1 MILVKMVVSKKV
13 NDNNNISKKNRY
25 KKSKYNRRKLKEKK
39 KTSPKNI
46 NNKNKKGGTMSGFV
60 ASYYIAEDDDTRY
73 KKPDLNRCMCL
84 NFGGSGDGDPVRRC
98 NNKVVSGNHFCSQHL
113 DCPQRLKKFVS
124 GSEPE
129 YAPSKWEDKFIEG
142 SHNCYSYFLDSRVQ
156 AVKEKCEKNCKN
168 SNNKECPNN
177 NSECTDLKPQPGD
190 YNLLKTTGST
200 YEENPVY
207 KCPAMEKKILMDN
220 DVLIPVAF
228 NKKCPANYFKGAM
241 VVDPDHTFHFYRQ
254 DKNGMWSHKPGISPV
269 SNIDASNRPIYVPHL
284 ADRNY
289 ARDKSNNLEDDSIN
303 YTDFCGYYCIPE
315 NNFMNKN
322 LA

>member
-1 MILVKMVVSKKV
+1 MKST
-13 NDNNNISKKNRY
+13 
-25 KKSKYNRRKLKEKK
+25 KSKQSKQSTKSNSNSNSIPIPINKRQSRRNLKGKK
-39 KTSPKNI
+39 KTSLKDS
-46 NNKNKKGGTMSGFV
+46 NKKGGTMSGFV
-60 ASYYIAEDDDTRY
+60 ASYYVAEDDDTRY

-84 NFGGSGDGDPVRRC
+84 NFSGTGVEPVRRC
-98 NNKVVSGNHFCSQHL
+98 NNKVVSGTHFCSQHM
-113 DCPQRLKKFVS
+113 DCPQRLSKYVS
-124 GSEPE
+124 GSEPA
-129 YAPSKWEDKFIEG
+129 YAPSNWGDKFIEG

-156 AVKEKCEKNCKN
+156 AVKEKCEHSCKD
-168 SNNKECPNN
+168 SNNKDCPNN

-200 YEENPVY
+200 YEENPIY
-207 KCPAMEKKILMDN
+207 RCPAMEKKILMDN

-228 NKKCPANYFKGAM
+228 NKKCPKNYFKGAM

-254 DKNGMWSHKPGISPV
+254 DKGGMWSHKPGISPV
-269 SNIDASNRPIYVPHL
+269 SNIDASDRPIYIPHL

-315 NNFMNKN
+315 NSYMNKN